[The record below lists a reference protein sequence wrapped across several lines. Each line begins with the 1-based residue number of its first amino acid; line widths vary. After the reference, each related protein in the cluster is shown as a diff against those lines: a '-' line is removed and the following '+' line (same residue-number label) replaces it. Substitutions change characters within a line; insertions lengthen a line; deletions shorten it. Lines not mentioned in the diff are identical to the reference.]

1 VRSQSHGED
10 HPWHGWLILHL
21 VVIRVGSGAREQQAC
36 SSCQPPIDS
45 VRDRDSIPCVQDYC
59 RCSFSPALEA
69 RNCWTFVTEI
79 LYYSCCC
86 FCGLHF
92 RTPLHYSSGRRS
104 PGLPTSL
111 LNGPWFHRS
120 IKKFLRPSRL
130 WHGGAAAF
138 IWAFAATRA
147 SCCKKPCP
155 CVASFKSYSL
165 PTYFC

>member
-1 VRSQSHGED
+1 MQLQLMPASHRLG
-10 HPWHGWLILHL
+10 
-21 VVIRVGSGAREQQAC
+21 
-36 SSCQPPIDS
+36 
-45 VRDRDSIPCVQDYC
+45 VQDYC

-79 LYYSCCC
+79 LNSC
-86 FCGLHF
+86 CGLHF
-92 RTPLHYSSGRRS
+92 TKDSTPLLQWAAFARPAHESAER
-104 PGLPTSL
+104 PMVP
-111 LNGPWFHRS
+111 FHRS

-138 IWAFAATRA
+138 IWVFAARTA

-165 PTYFC
+165 PTYSLVPLSAFISVVVAFEEVQHKTCECGQRDGPNAQQKV